1 MTKRTQVFIIIAAIL
16 LTSIG
21 IYGYLKIRKL
31 EVPTRDALDGI
42 PKSAFCLI
50 SSNNI
55 RDTWSK
61 LNQGNLVWDAL
72 LETEWAK
79 QVSQSTILVD
89 SLLNTDE
96 VLKSIFENRQCWLSL
111 HFTGNEELDYLI
123 STSLSSTD
131 DDDNYAE
138 FVKKHVG
145 KNKIITSVWKES
157 TILEIGDPSSLGFC
171 TSVNEGV
178 ILISSN
184 KELLKTALE
193 QLEKGVTLKNDKSFY
208 AVHQTAGEKAT
219 ARIYFNYSKMALGLK
234 RYATKKSHNR
244 IADIARFAEWT
255 EMDLSLRSNAVL
267 MNGYT
272 SSPDSINE
280 FLGVFKGQQ
289 PQLIEVATVLP
300 GTTICYSS
308 FGISNFQLYNQ
319 LYETFLDK
327 ERKSDERADKLTRL
341 KQNYNFDPNKQIANW
356 IGNEIVMAIVP
367 NLDGT
372 ASTIAL
378 LSCTNTDVAKSTL
391 QALEGEENDS
401 IASEVVPDSSGYVF
415 RKLPVPEMLPTIF
428 GEMFADLT
436 TVYYTTIQQYVVFAE
451 NENSLRA
458 IVEANQNKTTLVN
471 NRAYADF
478 QTNMSKEANLSIYV
492 SPEHC
497 ESLLKE
503 NAGIKLIANLNL
515 HPGLLRRFDGAI
527 LQYST
532 GENDLFYTN
541 VFIRHNPQSK
551 EDITSLW
558 ETQLDTSFSSKP
570 YLVINHKTKGL
581 DIFIQDDANKI
592 YLISNTGSIYW
603 KKQLSEKIMGDV
615 KQVDALKNGKLQ
627 LVFNTLNS
635 IYIIDRNGNNFA
647 PFPIKLPSAATNSM
661 CVIDYENKHDYR
673 LLIACR
679 DKNIYNYSATGK
691 KIEGWKIPTTQDLVI
706 VPVERVVIGEKDYVI
721 IADQSG
727 KIYVTDRQ
735 GNTRLMLKE
744 KLNTPVNKISVEAG
758 KDLARTKII
767 SADSNGTISRLSL
780 TDGLE
785 RMHFMNFENAPAFEY
800 VDTDGDGNREFIFI
814 ENKQLMVFN
823 QDKSLVTSFTFD
835 SPQDLN
841 PQIFF
846 FGSKDVRIGV
856 LCPAS
861 KEIHL
866 INNAGKDA
874 EGFPI
879 QGSTAFNI
887 GSLNGDGSLTII
899 CGNNNKY
906 LCAYT
911 LH

>member
-234 RYATKKSHNR
+234 RYATKKFHDR

-319 LYETFLDK
+319 RYETFLDK

-706 VPVERVVIGEKDYVI
+706 VPVERVVVGEKDYVI

-887 GSLNGDGSLTII
+887 GSLNGDGTLTII